1 MCDSAARNTP
11 AQAPAAQTAAR
22 TSGPGATGPDTPP
35 PPGAATPTAASPVD
49 ASPTDASP
57 AAERPTLPEP
67 YLTELAAGV
76 HAFIQPD
83 GGWCLNNAGFVTDG
97 DATLVVDTAATERRA
112 RLLRRRIAESGAPAP
127 RMVVNTHHHGDHT
140 YGNGVF
146 APEATVI
153 GHASCRRELLAAGQQ
168 LHAVWPQV
176 DYGDIRLTAPE
187 ITYTDELA
195 LHVGDIEVR
204 LIHPGV
210 AHTTGDTLVWLPRQ
224 RIVFAGDLV
233 FHGGTPFVFMGSLT
247 GSLRALELM
256 RTLDAVTVVPG
267 HGPVTG
273 PEVYDG
279 IERYLRFVGR
289 LAQEGRAAG
298 RTPLEVAREAD
309 LGAFAELAESERLV
323 ANLHR
328 AYAELAGVA
337 PGAPLDVV
345 AGFGDMTVMNGGVP
359 MACHA

>member
-1 MCDSAARNTP
+1 MGDETAPTTP
-11 AQAPAAQTAAR
+11 AQHSADPAR
-22 TSGPGATGPDTPP
+22 STGPDADGP
-35 PPGAATPTAASPVD
+35 D
-49 ASPTDASP
+49 P
-57 AAERPTLPEP
+57 AAPPAAVPEP
-67 YLTELAAGV
+67 YLTELAPGV

-127 RMVVNTHHHGDHT
+127 RTLVNTHHHGDHT
-140 YGNGVF
+140 YGNAVF
-146 APEATVI
+146 APEATVV
-153 GHASCRRELLAAGQQ
+153 GHASCRRELLAAGHQ
-168 LHAVWPQV
+168 LHAVWPEV
-176 DYGDIRLTAPE
+176 EYGDIRLTAPE
-187 ITYTDELA
+187 VTYTDELT
-195 LHVGDIEVR
+195 LHTGDIEVR
-204 LIHPGV
+204 LLHPGV

-224 RIVFAGDLV
+224 RLVYAGDLV
-233 FHGGTPFVFMGSLT
+233 FHGGTPFVLMGSLT
-247 GSLRALELM
+247 GSLRALELL
-256 RTLDAVTVVPG
+256 RSLDAVTVVPG

-273 PEVYDG
+273 PEVYEG

-309 LGAFAELAESERLV
+309 LGPFAELAESERLV

-328 AYAELAGVA
+328 AYAELAGAA
-337 PGAPLDVV
+337 PGAPLDPI
-345 AGFGDMTVMNGGVP
+345 AAFGDMAAMNGGVP

>member
-1 MCDSAARNTP
+1 MGDSAARHTP
-11 AQAPAAQTAAR
+11 AQNPAADTSTAQP
-22 TSGPGATGPDTPP
+22 TGPGATGPAAAP
-35 PPGAATPTAASPVD
+35 PPGAAAPAD
-49 ASPTDASP
+49 APP
-57 AAERPTLPEP
+57 AAGAPLPEP
-67 YLTELAAGV
+67 YLTELAAGI
-76 HAFIQPD
+76 HAFVQPD
-83 GGWCLNNAGFVTDG
+83 GGWCLNNAGFITDG
-97 DATLVVDTAATERRA
+97 DTTLVVDTAATERRA
-112 RLLRRRIAESGAPAP
+112 RLLRRRIAESGAPTP

-140 YGNGVF
+140 YGNCVF

-168 LHAVWPQV
+168 LHAVWPEV
-176 DYGDIRLTAPE
+176 EYGDIRLTAPE
-187 ITYTDELA
+187 VTYTDELA

-233 FHGGTPFVFMGSLT
+233 FHGGTPFVFMGSLA
-247 GSLRALELM
+247 GSLRALQLM

-279 IERYLRFVGR
+279 IEHYLRFVGR

-309 LGAFAELAESERLV
+309 LGPFAELAESERLV

-328 AYAELAGVA
+328 AYAELAGTA

>member
-1 MCDSAARNTP
+1 MGDSAARHTP
-11 AQAPAAQTAAR
+11 AQNPAADTSTAQPP
-22 TSGPGATGPDTPP
+22 GPGATGPAAP
-35 PPGAATPTAASPVD
+35 PPGATAPAD
-49 ASPTDASP
+49 APP
-57 AAERPTLPEP
+57 AAGAPLPEP

-76 HAFIQPD
+76 HAFVQPD
-83 GGWCLNNAGFVTDG
+83 GGWCLNNAGFITDG
-97 DATLVVDTAATERRA
+97 DTTLVVDTAATERRA
-112 RLLRRRIAESGAPAP
+112 RLLRRRIAESGAPTP

-140 YGNGVF
+140 YGNCVF

-168 LHAVWPQV
+168 LHAVWPEV
-176 DYGDIRLTAPE
+176 EYGDIRLTAPE
-187 ITYTDELA
+187 VTYTDELA

-233 FHGGTPFVFMGSLT
+233 FHGGTPFVFMGSLA
-247 GSLRALELM
+247 GSLRALQLM

-309 LGAFAELAESERLV
+309 LGPFAELAESERLV

-328 AYAELAGVA
+328 AYAELAGTA

-345 AGFGDMTVMNGGVP
+345 AGFGDMTAMNGGVP

>member
-1 MCDSAARNTP
+1 MGDSAARNTP
-11 AQAPAAQTAAR
+11 EQTPAAHTSAAR
-22 TSGPGATGPDTPP
+22 TSGPGATGPDPAQPPRAGTPADAP
-35 PPGAATPTAASPVD
+35 PTDGSPV
-49 ASPTDASP
+49 
-57 AAERPTLPEP
+57 PEP

-97 DATLVVDTAATERRA
+97 DATLLVDTAATERRA

-140 YGNGVF
+140 YGNCVF

-153 GHASCRRELLAAGQQ
+153 GHASCRHELLAAGQQ

-176 DYGDIRLTAPE
+176 EYGDIRLTAPE
-187 ITYTDELA
+187 VTYTDELA

-210 AHTTGDTLVWLPRQ
+210 AHTTGDTVVWLPRQ

-233 FHGGTPFVFMGSLT
+233 FHGGTPFVFMGSLA
-247 GSLRALELM
+247 GSLRALQLL

-279 IERYLRFVGR
+279 IERYLQFVLR

-309 LGAFAELAESERLV
+309 LGPFAGLAESERLV

-328 AYAELAGVA
+328 AYAELAGAA
-337 PGAPLDVV
+337 PGAPLDLV

>member
-1 MCDSAARNTP
+1 MGDSAARHTP
-11 AQAPAAQTAAR
+11 AQNPAADTSTAQP
-22 TSGPGATGPDTPP
+22 TGPGATGPAAAP
-35 PPGAATPTAASPVD
+35 PPGAAAPAD
-49 ASPTDASP
+49 APP
-57 AAERPTLPEP
+57 AAGAPLPEP

-76 HAFIQPD
+76 HAFVQPD
-83 GGWCLNNAGFVTDG
+83 GGWCLNNAGFITDG
-97 DATLVVDTAATERRA
+97 DTTLVVDTAATERRA
-112 RLLRRRIAESGAPAP
+112 RLLRRRIAESGAPTP

-140 YGNGVF
+140 YGNCVF

-168 LHAVWPQV
+168 LHAVWPEV
-176 DYGDIRLTAPE
+176 EYGDIRLTAPE
-187 ITYTDELA
+187 VTYTDELA

-233 FHGGTPFVFMGSLT
+233 FHGGTPFVFMGSLA
-247 GSLRALELM
+247 GSLRALQLM

-309 LGAFAELAESERLV
+309 LGPFAELAESERLV

-328 AYAELAGVA
+328 AYAELAGTA

>member
-1 MCDSAARNTP
+1 MDDATARRTAAGTP
-11 AQAPAAQTAAR
+11 PTPPAA
-22 TSGPGATGPDTPP
+22 GPTGPTATGADAAE
-35 PPGAATPTAASPVD
+35 PPGAGTPEGTPPATE
-49 ASPTDASP
+49 P
-57 AAERPTLPEP
+57 AVPEP

-127 RMVVNTHHHGDHT
+127 RTVVNTHHHGDHT

-153 GHASCRRELLAAGQQ
+153 GHEACRRELLAAGHQ
-168 LHAVWPQV
+168 LHAVWPEV
-176 DYGDIRLTAPE
+176 AYGDIRLTPPE
-187 ITYTDELA
+187 VTYTDTLT
-195 LHVGDIEVR
+195 LHVGGIEVR

-210 AHTTGDTLVWLPRQ
+210 AHTTGDTLVWLPEE

-247 GSLRALELM
+247 GSLRAVQTLRE
-256 RTLDAVTVVPG
+256 LDAVTVVPG

-279 IERYLRFVGR
+279 IERYLRFVGE

-298 RTPLEVAREAD
+298 RTPLETARQAD
-309 LGAFAELAESERLV
+309 LGPFAELAESERLV

-328 AYAELAGVA
+328 AYAELAGAA
-337 PGAPLDVV
+337 PGAPLDPL
-345 AGFGDMTVMNGGVP
+345 AGFADMTVLNGGVP

>member
-1 MCDSAARNTP
+1 MGDSAARHTP
-11 AQAPAAQTAAR
+11 AQNPAADTSTAQP
-22 TSGPGATGPDTPP
+22 TGPGATGPAAAP
-35 PPGAATPTAASPVD
+35 PPGAAAPAD
-49 ASPTDASP
+49 APP
-57 AAERPTLPEP
+57 AAGAPLPEP
-67 YLTELAAGV
+67 YLTELAAGI
-76 HAFIQPD
+76 HAFVQPD
-83 GGWCLNNAGFVTDG
+83 GGWCLNNAGFITDG
-97 DATLVVDTAATERRA
+97 DTTLVVDTAATERRA
-112 RLLRRRIAESGAPAP
+112 RLLRRRIAESGAPTP

-140 YGNGVF
+140 YGNCVF

-168 LHAVWPQV
+168 LHAVWPEV
-176 DYGDIRLTAPE
+176 EYGDIRLTAPE
-187 ITYTDELA
+187 VTYTDELA

-233 FHGGTPFVFMGSLT
+233 FHGGTPFVFMGSLA
-247 GSLRALELM
+247 GSLRALQLM

-309 LGAFAELAESERLV
+309 LGPFAELAESERLV

-328 AYAELAGVA
+328 AYAELAGTA